1 MEIVLL
7 LLCVYA
13 LWPMYVF
20 CMAMMR
26 AYQENSVTLFAWCLA
41 FPFIVSAI
49 VLDITLNFTVFAI
62 LTWDFPKIELTQFSI
77 KVWKWEFEVAAP
89 VSSELTFSQR
99 LNRLVKD
106 DGWRGA
112 VSRWLAA
119 NLLDPYDPSGKHIK

>member
-1 MEIVLL
+1 MTVIAAIVA
-7 LLCVYA
+7 VYF

-26 AYQENSVTLFAWCLA
+26 AYQSKSVTMFAWCLA
-41 FPFIVSAI
+41 FPIIVAAI
-49 VLDITLNFTVFAI
+49 ALDVALNFTVFS
-62 LTWDFPKIELTQFSI
+62 LMLWGFPLRGE
-77 KVWKWEFEVAAP
+77 W
-89 VSSELTFSQR
+89 TFSQR

-119 NLLDPYDPSGKHIK
+119 NLLDPYDPSGQHIKR